1 MELALL
7 VTWPACFDLLRIWGL
22 LMMEAYGVPARHDV
36 ESDDTAQ
43 GMGHNGHLPIL
54 LKLWVPRTEQRV
66 ETVQLQSQTSSDL

>member
-1 MELALL
+1 
-7 VTWPACFDLLRIWGL
+7 
-22 LMMEAYGVPARHDV
+22 MMEAYGVPARHDV